1 MTPNFKRDRLG
12 EFLSTSGRVARI
24 ASRCIAIS
32 AVLAATVFILLSCQN
47 SGWSYEFVWLGGI
60 WSFGRGWLYPL
71 EQLKQHPYATAV
83 LLSTGFCGLLIA
95 RGRWAALAP
104 RIERNWTWFLGAAA
118 VSTMVASLIVYASE
132 KSDYEALEAADLGF
146 SLLIARAEHE
156 LSPRGKPNIRTPI
169 DFEYLDRGHVEALYN
184 QIQPELPVMRQT
196 TEDTAALKGSVS
208 VETPAVAV
216 GIGKTKKKNSSA
228 SFERIQFLPERQ
240 CIEVMKYVLDE
251 GTAKYYTTAEDWHV
265 NWLIRQL
272 QESREAAKGPMTK
285 DNMEKLRSPTLE
297 EDRKASEKE
306 LQAQLSNLD
315 GLVFISGQFFENH
328 QTGKDSAL
336 MLEFEKKPQHAV
348 FRISL
353 GSEATGSDLV
363 VEKQTRLTVFG
374 RITKPLGTDG
384 IIDVRPLA
392 IF

>member
-1 MTPNFKRDRLG
+1 
-12 EFLSTSGRVARI
+12 
-24 ASRCIAIS
+24 
-32 AVLAATVFILLSCQN
+32 
-47 SGWSYEFVWLGGI
+47 
-60 WSFGRGWLYPL
+60 
-71 EQLKQHPYATAV
+71 
-83 LLSTGFCGLLIA
+83 
-95 RGRWAALAP
+95 
-104 RIERNWTWFLGAAA
+104 
-118 VSTMVASLIVYASE
+118 MVASLIVYGSE
-132 KSDYEALEAADLGF
+132 KSDYEALEEADAGF
-146 SLLIARAEHE
+146 SLTIARAEHE
-156 LSPRGKPNIRTPI
+156 LSPHGKPNIRTPI

-306 LQAQLSNLD
+306 LQALPDNTTIAMACAKCKSVTVLTKRD
-315 GLVFISGQFFENH
+315 IGTKPSRGQKEVTV
-328 QTGKDSAL
+328 TGKSYSKGGV
-336 MLEFEKKPQHAV
+336 EF
-348 FRISL
+348 
-353 GSEATGSDLV
+353 
-363 VEKQTRLTVFG
+363 LTAESV
-374 RITKPLGTDG
+374 K
-384 IIDVRPLA
+384 
-392 IF
+392 